1 MPKQQLGLGG
11 AVAIGLASMLGAG
24 VFVVFSTAYTYAS
37 DLIFVAIGLAALV
50 AGLNSWAIYQLAKQV
65 DRPGGVYAY
74 SRTYLNPHVSF
85 LSGFAFVFGKIA
97 SIAAIALVFQ
107 KYVFPDQ
114 PFWSSVLAIA
124 ILALIN
130 ILGINRTAGVA
141 TFLSLVTIIFFLT
154 VISWAFLSPATPSQT
169 IVDYVNPRPIE
180 PLIMAA
186 GVVFFAFAGYARVAT
201 LGNEVRDAKRN
212 IPKAIVISLSAVL
225 VIYLAL
231 ALVLMLNLG
240 GTLMDTQTP
249 VALLTETITGNVWIT
264 PIVAAVASLGSMLA
278 LLAGVSRTAATMA
291 EDQEL
296 PKGFHRRNRFGSPWL
311 AEVIIA
317 TGAICLTAVGE
328 IVWVIGFSSFS
339 VLFYYAIGHLSALAQ
354 PREQRVMP
362 KWLNWLGIFLCLTL
376 AVSFGFETLTISF
389 GILALAFLARW
400 LWHRGQ
406 SL

>member
-24 VFVVFSTAYTYAS
+24 VFVVFSTAYAFAT

-50 AGLNSWAIYQLAKQV
+50 AGLNSWAIYQLAKQI

-74 SRTYLNPHVSF
+74 SRNYLNTHFSF

-107 KYVFPDQ
+107 KYVFPAQ
-114 PFWSSVLAIA
+114 SFWPSVAAIA
-124 ILALIN
+124 LLAFIN

-141 TFLSLVTIIFFLT
+141 TFLSSVTILFFVT
-154 VISWAFLSPATPSQT
+154 VITWAFLSPASPSQV
-169 IVDYVNPRPIE
+169 IFDYVSPRPFE
-180 PLIMAA
+180 PIIMAA

-201 LGNEVRDAKRN
+201 LGDEVRDAKSN

-231 ALVLMLNLG
+231 AWVLLQNLG
-240 GTLMDTQTP
+240 GKLVDTQTP
-249 VALLTETITGNVWIT
+249 VALLTETLTGNPWIT
-264 PIVAAVASLGSMLA
+264 PIVAALASLGSMLA

-296 PKGFHRRNRFGSPWL
+296 PKVFQKRNRFGSPWL

-317 TGAICLTAVGE
+317 AGAIALTSAGQ

-339 VLFYYAIGHLSALAQ
+339 VLFYYAVGHLSAIAQ
-354 PREQRVMP
+354 PKEERVMP
-362 KWLNWLGIFLCLTL
+362 RWLNVVGITLCLTL
-376 AVSFGFETLTISF
+376 AISFGWETFAISS
-389 GILALAFLARW
+389 GILALALVARW
-400 LWHRGQ
+400 LWQRGK